1 MADLRLSGMGGI
13 PFGDT
18 ASRPSNAATGQPYFN
33 GEVGRLELYSS
44 NGWQNIV
51 QETPGVASLSGAYN
65 QSNGTGTFVVSGT
78 NFVDGAIAY
87 AVGTNAVE
95 YQATST
101 TYNSLVQLSVVFS
114 NLDIA
119 YEPYDLKV
127 VNPSNLFG
135 FLPDA
140 FYINDN
146 PVWSTAAGS
155 LGTLQ
160 NGSVSIQLSATD
172 DESNTL
178 SYTVSSGSLPT
189 GLSLSSTGLLSGTMS
204 ANAGTYSFNVS
215 VSDGTNTP
223 VSRSFAITVPA
234 PVVTG
239 GTLTSDSTYY
249 YRTFN
254 SNDTLAVSNNILI
267 ADFMIIGGG
276 GGGGWNN
283 AGGGGAGGYI
293 ETLSYALPSGSHAV
307 TIGSGGAAFSN
318 NNSSVGPAGSGVD
331 TTLGS
336 IFTAKGG
343 GGGNSWTSQAS
354 AAAGGSGGGSSG
366 NPTGIYAGGAAT
378 QTSQAGVSGSSGFGY
393 AGGSGGSAQGG
404 SDVGGGGGGGAGG
417 VGQLCRGFGYSDY
430 IGSGAPGGHGGLG
443 KVSALD
449 GVTRAGGGGGGSGGN
464 GTGSYWSGEVN
475 GGTGGGG
482 PSAAWSTSNTREVGL
497 AGAGNGGSAVRNK
510 AGGHATSN
518 TGSGGG
524 GGDNTDGGNGG
535 SGVVVVRYTKARVGG

>member
-1 MADLRLSGMGGI
+1 MTIRSSSSSGI

-18 ASRPSNAATGQPYFN
+18 DGRPANANTGQPYFN
-33 GEVGRLELYSS
+33 GEVGRLELYTAD

-51 QETPGVASLSGAYN
+51 QETPGVSSITGTYN
-65 QSNGTGTFVVSGT
+65 QSAGSGTFTISGT
-78 NFVDGAIAY
+78 NFASGAIAY
-87 AVGTNAVE
+87 AVGTNGVE
-95 YQATST
+95 YEASST
-101 TYNSLVQLSVVFS
+101 TYNSLVQLTTTFS
-114 NLDIA
+114 NLSVEH
-119 YEPYDLKV
+119 EPYDLKV

-135 FLPDA
+135 LLPDA
-140 FYINDN
+140 FYINDS
-146 PVWSTAAGS
+146 PIWSTAAGS

-178 SYTVSSGSLPT
+178 SYSVTSGSLPT
-189 GLSLSSTGLLSGTMS
+189 GLSLSSTGLLSGTMAADS
-204 ANAGTYSFNVS
+204 GTYSFNIS
-215 VSDGTNTP
+215 VSDGNNT
-223 VSRSFAITVPA
+223 VSRSFTITVPA
-234 PVVTG
+234 PVITG

-249 YRTFN
+249 YRTFT
-254 SNDTLAVSNNILI
+254 SNGTLAVSNNLLI
-267 ADFMIIGGG
+267 ADVMVIGGG
-276 GGGGWNN
+276 AGGGWNN

-293 ETLSYALPSGSHAV
+293 EVLNYALPSASHTV
-307 TIGSGGAAFSN
+307 TIGNGGAGFAN
-318 NNSSVGPAGSGVD
+318 GAAVTPANSGSD

-354 AAAGGSGGGSSG
+354 GAAGGSGGGSSG
-366 NPTGIYAGGAAT
+366 NPSGIYAGGAAT
-378 QTSQAGVSGSSGFGY
+378 QPSQAGISGSSGFGS
-393 AGGSGGSAQGG
+393 AGGAGGSAQGG
-404 SDVGGGGGGGAGG
+404 VDVGGGGGGGAGG
-417 VGQLCRGFGYSDY
+417 VGQPSRGFGYSDY

-449 GVTRAGGGGGGSGGN
+449 GVTRAGGGGGGAGGN

-482 PSAAWSTSNTREVGL
+482 SSAAWSTSNTREVGL
-497 AGAGNGGSAVRNK
+497 AGAGNGGSAVRSK

-535 SGVVVVRYTKARVGG
+535 SGIVLIRYTRARVGG